1 MELENLIKQL
11 TIVQIN
17 LMRQR
22 RNHNGNI
29 LERDDI
35 DEIQKVIEILSNLI
49 IEPKHIWRK

>member
-1 MELENLIKQL
+1 MEDLIKQL